1 MIKASIDLE
10 KPKGTIESEGNLGI
24 LMSEIVAI
32 TLLSVRQVV
41 NEANRQN
48 GSNIQYEDVVNDVIK
63 VLQSEES
70 RKLIND
76 TLDIEKYI
84 D

>member
-1 MIKASIDLE
+1 
-10 KPKGTIESEGNLGI
+10 
-24 LMSEIVAI
+24 MSEIVAI